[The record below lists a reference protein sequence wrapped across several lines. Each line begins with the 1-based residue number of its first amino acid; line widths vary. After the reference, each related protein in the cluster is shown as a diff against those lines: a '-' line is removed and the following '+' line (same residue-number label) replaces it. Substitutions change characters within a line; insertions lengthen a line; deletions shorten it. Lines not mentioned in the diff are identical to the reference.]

1 MIRWR
6 SASVIAAQRAISS
19 SDRLHPAQ
27 SAVLTSITHTLMQ
40 GDWIGLFISA
50 EVRRT
55 APASPAGM

>member
-19 SDRLHPAQ
+19 SDRPQPAQ
-27 SAVLTSITHTLMQ
+27 SAVHASIAHTLMQ

-50 EVRRT
+50 R
-55 APASPAGM
+55 